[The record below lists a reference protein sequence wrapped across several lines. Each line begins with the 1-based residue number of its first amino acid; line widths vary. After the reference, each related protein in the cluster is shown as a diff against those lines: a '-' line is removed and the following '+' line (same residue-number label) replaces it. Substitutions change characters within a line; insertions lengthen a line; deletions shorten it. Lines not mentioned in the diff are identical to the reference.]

1 MAVKEKLKA
10 FFGRMVTGL
19 LLILAL
25 NMGFE
30 KTGLPLAVGIN
41 PVTAAATGF
50 LGVPGVIMLYGIAGC
65 RL

>member
-10 FFGRMVTGL
+10 FLGRMVTGL

-30 KTGLPLAVGIN
+30 KVGFPLVVGIN
-41 PVTAAATGF
+41 PVTMAATGC

-65 RL
+65 RF

>member
-1 MAVKEKLKA
+1 MKERLKT
-10 FFGRMVTGL
+10 FFLRMTTGL

-30 KTGLPLAVGIN
+30 KAGFTLAVGIN
-41 PVTAAATGF
+41 PVTAAATGI

-65 RL
+65 RP